1 MLLLKWQHH
10 WFGDLTNQPVSLHHF
25 LVLFHELFQLSSV
38 LPSYINDCVSG
49 WILKLCNSNVLPYI
63 RTPTSKR
70 KKMTSFLSLFSPL
83 HVDFHQSE
91 RFLVSVQPMGG
102 EETLASVSVTPEEEA
117 SPNNVTKFWG
127 KSVSTLTKNG
137 FKAKSKE
144 WLSSNHV
151 VNLALRL

>member
-70 KKMTSFLSLFSPL
+70 KKWLPSCHYFLPCMLISTN
-83 HVDFHQSE
+83 Q
-91 RFLVSVQPMGG
+91 
-102 EETLASVSVTPEEEA
+102 SVSWCPFSQWEA
-117 SPNNVTKFWG
+117 RKLLRQWVSPPRRKRLRTMSQSFE
-127 KSVSTLTKNG
+127 VSLC
-137 FKAKSKE
+137 
-144 WLSSNHV
+144 
-151 VNLALRL
+151 RL